1 MIKHATKKTF
11 LLVVFVISFFSCNA
25 FSSEKILQD
34 EIVQKY
40 YTSDLNGIRLGT
52 YSDENFEKL
61 YSWQYEPGWDYAF
74 IVDEVN
80 IYNTK
85 KLSNGSASVEVKYHV
100 IGILDGDNVN
110 TYEFYEIVNFILVN
124 EGSSWKIKGPIIPPH
139 ISITAAIKQLEEII
153 RVDGEADKARA
164 KKLQYTVVRLKDMLA
179 PVNR

>member
-1 MIKHATKKTF
+1 MIKHATKKSF
-11 LLVVFVISFFSCNA
+11 SLVVFVVLFFSYNA
-25 FSSEKILQD
+25 FSSEITQD

-40 YTSDLNGIRLGT
+40 YMSDLNGIRLGK
-52 YSDENFEKL
+52 YNDDNFEKL

-85 KLSNGSASVEVKYHV
+85 KLSNSSTSVEVKYHI
-100 IGILDGDNVN
+100 IGILGGDNVN

-124 EGSSWKIKGPIIPPH
+124 DGSSWKIKEPIIPPH

-153 RVDGEADKARA
+153 RVDGEADKYRA
-164 KKLQYTVVRLKDMLA
+164 IKLKYTVVRL
-179 PVNR
+179 NRPLKIISI

>member
-1 MIKHATKKTF
+1 MIKHATKKSF
-11 LLVVFVISFFSCNA
+11 LLVVFVILFFSCNT
-25 FSSEKILQD
+25 FSFEKIQD

-40 YTSDLNGIRLGT
+40 FMSDLNGIRLGT
-52 YSDENFEKL
+52 YNDDKFEKL

-85 KLSNGSASVEVKYHV
+85 KLSNNSTSVEVKYHV
-100 IGILDGDNVN
+100 IGILGGDNVS

-124 EGSSWKIKGPIIPPH
+124 EGSSWKIKEPIIPPH

-164 KKLQYTVVRLKDMLA
+164 KKLKYTVVRLKDMLA